1 MKRPQNPPTFS
12 SLLSAEFHR
21 QSDVL
26 EIIRLA
32 GGPAPGGKYRHW
44 DTLRHLVPPEGLT
57 SEQWWLGVKFARQ
70 SVYQELP
77 LKDAHGTPFK
87 YLLPGVA
94 LEMLQRIDRD
104 ASGSLEGTPNVA
116 GSSTRDTYLFRSL
129 IEEAI
134 TSSQLEGAST
144 TRRVAKE
151 MIQSGREPRN
161 RSERM
166 ILNNYEA
173 MRFVRGL
180 LGQRLQPAHVLELQR
195 ILTADAIDDQT
206 AAGRYRR
213 PDEVIHV
220 ADDVTGAPLH
230 IPPPAVELPGRM
242 EEMCAFA
249 NGDIPAGEFVHP
261 VIRAIALHFWLGHD
275 HPFVDGNGRTARA
288 LFYWAMAGQGYW
300 LCEFISISRILRKS
314 RAQYSRAFLY
324 SETDDNDLTYFLLNQ
339 MRVIRIAIDQFHEY
353 LARKAEEIRET
364 DRILR
369 ESKRLKTMLNHRQL
383 ALLNHAMKN
392 PGAHYSIESH
402 QRSHG
407 TSYGTSR
414 SDLLALADA
423 GLLELRKSGRAFDFL
438 APPDLRER
446 VGAL

>member
-1 MKRPQNPPTFS
+1 MKRPQEPLPLW
-12 SLLSAEFHR
+12 SLLSAESDR
-21 QSDVL
+21 QSDL
-26 EIIRLA
+26 LRIIKLA

-57 SEQWWLGVKFARQ
+57 AEQWWLGVKFARQ
-70 SVYQELP
+70 NLYQELP
-77 LKDAHGTPFK
+77 VKDTSGTPFK

-94 LEMLQRIDRD
+94 VEMLQRIDRD
-104 ASGSLEGTPNVA
+104 ASGSLEGTPDVA
-116 GSSTRDTYLFRSL
+116 GSGTRDTYLFRSL
-129 IEEAI
+129 VEEAI

-166 ILNNYEA
+166 ILNNYHG
-173 MRFVRGL
+173 MRFVREL
-180 LGQRLQPAHVLELQR
+180 LGQKLQPAHILELQR
-195 ILTADAIDDQT
+195 ILTADAIDDPT

-213 PDEVIHV
+213 SDEVIHV

-230 IPPPAVELPGRM
+230 IPPLAKELPRRM

-249 NGDIPAGEFVHP
+249 NGDTLSKEFVHP
-261 VIRAIALHFWLGHD
+261 VVRAIVLHFWLGHD

-288 LFYWAMAGQGYW
+288 LFYWAMANQGYW
-300 LCEFISISRILRKS
+300 LCEFISISRILKKS

-339 MRVIRIAIDQFHEY
+339 MRVIRLAIDQLHEY
-353 LARKAEEIRET
+353 LARKAAEIRET
-364 DRILR
+364 DRMLR
-369 ESKRLKTMLNHRQL
+369 DSTRLKTMLNHRQL

-407 TSYGTSR
+407 ISYGTSR
-414 SDLLALADA
+414 SDLLALAGI

-438 APPDLRER
+438 SPLNLRAR